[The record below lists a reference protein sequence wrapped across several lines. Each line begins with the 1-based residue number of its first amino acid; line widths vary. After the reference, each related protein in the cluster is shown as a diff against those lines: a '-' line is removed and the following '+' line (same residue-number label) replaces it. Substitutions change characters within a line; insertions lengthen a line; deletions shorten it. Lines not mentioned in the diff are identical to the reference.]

1 MLFSPFAFLS
11 RVMLFIPA
19 LILGAAEP
27 APTVTF
33 GEFTLTGGEKVMGI
47 YHPENGTIEVYTRTQ
62 VRSVKPQQIVAQRRL
77 APDAEAEPTSRRDIE
92 VRVSLLNEQIINLQG
107 EHKRH
112 ELRGAECEKAQQ
124 MRHLEQSKREEGNR
138 EIIELMLQ
146 EKDPEQRKT
155 YAALSTAHLTAI
167 AAAHAAIAELE
178 TTLQAIAAQQQECTR
193 QRDDLNA
200 RHMWLLQR
208 IDQFPV
214 GK

>member
-11 RVMLFIPA
+11 RVMLLIPA
-19 LILGAAEP
+19 LFLGAAEP
-27 APTVTF
+27 APTVAF

-77 APDAEAEPTSRRDIE
+77 ATDTEAEPTSRREIE
-92 VRVSLLNEQIINLQG
+92 VRVSVLNEQIRNLQF
-107 EHKRH
+107 ESKRH
-112 ELRGAECEKAQQ
+112 SLKAAECEKAQQ
-124 MRHLEQSKREEGNR
+124 MRHIEQSIREEGNK
-138 EIIELMLQ
+138 EISELMLK
-146 EKDPEQRKT
+146 ENDPEQRKT

-178 TTLQAIAAQQQECTR
+178 TTLQAVAAQQQECTR
-193 QRDDLNA
+193 QIENLNT
-200 RHMWLLQR
+200 RSKWLLLR
-208 IDQFPV
+208 MDRFPV